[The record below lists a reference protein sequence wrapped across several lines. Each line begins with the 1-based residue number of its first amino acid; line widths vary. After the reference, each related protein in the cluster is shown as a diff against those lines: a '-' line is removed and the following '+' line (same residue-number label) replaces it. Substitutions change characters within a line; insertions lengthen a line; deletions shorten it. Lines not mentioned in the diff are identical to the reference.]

1 MEMFK
6 FYIQDVNDRA
16 KIALNEGK
24 HICSRQGKR
33 HRIELY
39 YLDNYFI
46 EVCYKKDSDKVSAV
60 RGFRD
65 LDLLDPYL

>member
-1 MEMFK
+1 MEMFN
-6 FYIQDVNDRA
+6 FYTQDVKDRA
-16 KIALNEGK
+16 RIAVQEGK
-24 HICSRQGKR
+24 HISSRQGKQ

-46 EVCYKKDSDKVSAV
+46 EVCYKKDTNRVAAV

>member
-1 MEMFK
+1 MEMFE
-6 FYIQDVNDRA
+6 FYIQDVKNRA
-16 KIALNEGK
+16 KIAEGEGK
-24 HICSRQGKR
+24 HISTRQAKR

-39 YLDNYFI
+39 YLDKYFI
-46 EVCYKKDSDKVSAV
+46 EVCYKKDTNELSAV